1 MLKFCLFVAL
11 ALISVNFSGDDI
23 LYISTVYL
31 KALLMVD
38 GLTLN
43 DVLLLGNITFYV
55 DSFPRKYNF

>member
-1 MLKFCLFVAL
+1 MLNFCLFVAL